1 MRYLV
6 IFLLLFSC
14 DNYFNNTSNVDLA
27 RVNDDYLSQSDVK
40 DVLDTSSNSN
50 DSTIIINNYINNWAT
65 NKLLINRALINLP
78 EENQNN
84 IQELVDNY
92 KNEILINSY
101 IDALI
106 EKNMNLEVS
115 KFELDSLYVRYKETF
130 KLNEELFKIRF
141 IYLSKVNPD
150 INLFKSKL
158 KRFNNDDL
166 KYLDSLSFQFNR
178 YSFNDSVW
186 RNKNE
191 IFYQLPDL
199 KKVNNYMLKKSNFI
213 EIKDSLGL
221 YLINIKDVLKSNQYA
236 PLDYVSE
243 TLKRMIIN
251 SRKLKF
257 IDQLRKD
264 ITRDAIKNKR
274 FEIY

>member
-6 IFLLLFSC
+6 IFLLFFSC
-14 DNYFNNTSNVDLA
+14 DNYFKNTSNVDLA

-40 DVLDTSSNSN
+40 DVIDTSSNSN

-130 KLNEELFKIRF
+130 KLNDELFKIRF

-191 IFYQLPDL
+191 VFYQLPDL

-264 ITRDAIKNKR
+264 ITKDAIKNKR

>member
-6 IFLLLFSC
+6 IFLLFFSC

-115 KFELDSLYVRYKETF
+115 KFELDSLYVKYKETF

-191 IFYQLPDL
+191 VFYQLPDL

-264 ITRDAIKNKR
+264 ITTDAIKNKR

>member
-1 MRYLV
+1 MRYLL

-14 DNYFNNTSNVDLA
+14 DSYFKNSSNADLA
-27 RVNDDYLSQSDVK
+27 RVNDDYLSKSEVES
-40 DVLDTSSNSN
+40 VLSSSSNLN
-50 DSTIIINNYINNWAT
+50 DSTIIINNYINNWAA
-65 NKLLINRALINLP
+65 NKLLIHRALINLP
-78 EENQNN
+78 EVNQKN
-84 IQELVDNY
+84 IQQLADNY
-92 KNEILINSY
+92 RNESLINSY
-101 IDALI
+101 IEALI
-106 EKNMNLEVS
+106 EKNMNLAVS
-115 KFELDSLYVRYKETF
+115 KIELDSLYETYKETF
-130 KLNEELFKIRF
+130 RLSEDLFKIRF
-141 IYLSKVNPD
+141 IYLPKVNPD
-150 INLFKSKL
+150 IKLFKSKI

-166 KYLDSLSFQFNR
+166 KYLDSLSFQFDR

-191 IFYQLPDL
+191 VFYQLPEL
-199 KKVNNYMLKKSNFI
+199 KKVKNYMLKKSNFI

-264 ITRDAIKNKR
+264 ITKDGIKNKR

>member
-1 MRYLV
+1 MRYLL

-14 DNYFNNTSNVDLA
+14 DSYFKNSSNADLA
-27 RVNDDYLSQSDVK
+27 RVNDDYLSKSEVES
-40 DVLDTSSNSN
+40 VLSSSSNLN
-50 DSTIIINNYINNWAT
+50 DSTIIINNYINNWAA
-65 NKLLINRALINLP
+65 NKLLIHRALINLP
-78 EENQNN
+78 EVNQKN
-84 IQELVDNY
+84 IQQLADNY
-92 KNEILINSY
+92 RNESLINSY

-106 EKNMNLEVS
+106 EKNMNLAVS
-115 KFELDSLYVRYKETF
+115 KIELDSLYETYKETF
-130 KLNEELFKIRF
+130 RLSEDLFKIRF
-141 IYLSKVNPD
+141 IYLPKVNPD
-150 INLFKSKL
+150 IKLFKSKI

-166 KYLDSLSFQFNR
+166 KYLDSLSFQFDR

-191 IFYQLPDL
+191 VFYQLPEL
-199 KKVNNYMLKKSNFI
+199 KKVKNYMLKKSNFI

-251 SRKLKF
+251 NRKLKF

-264 ITRDAIKNKR
+264 ITKDAIKNKR

>member
-6 IFLLLFSC
+6 IFLLFFSC
-14 DNYFNNTSNVDLA
+14 DNYFKNTSNVDLA

-264 ITRDAIKNKR
+264 ITTDAIKNKR

>member
-6 IFLLLFSC
+6 IFLLFFSC

-84 IQELVDNY
+84 IQQLVDNY

-191 IFYQLPDL
+191 VFYQLPDL

-264 ITRDAIKNKR
+264 ITTDAIKNKR

>member
-1 MRYLV
+1 MRILL

-14 DNYFNNTSNVDLA
+14 DSYFKNSSNADLA
-27 RVNDDYLSQSDVK
+27 RVNDDYLSKSEVES
-40 DVLDTSSNSN
+40 VLSSSSNLN
-50 DSTIIINNYINNWAT
+50 DSTIIINNYINNWAA
-65 NKLLINRALINLP
+65 NKLLIHRALINLP
-78 EENQNN
+78 EVNQKN
-84 IQELVDNY
+84 IQQLADNY
-92 KNEILINSY
+92 RNESLINSY

-106 EKNMNLEVS
+106 EKNMNLAVS
-115 KFELDSLYVRYKETF
+115 KIELDSLYETYKETF
-130 KLNEELFKIRF
+130 RLSEDLFKIRF
-141 IYLSKVNPD
+141 IYLPKVNPD
-150 INLFKSKL
+150 IKLFKSKI

-166 KYLDSLSFQFNR
+166 KYLDSLSFQFDR

-191 IFYQLPDL
+191 VFYQLPEL
-199 KKVNNYMLKKSNFI
+199 KKVKNYMLKKSNFI

-264 ITRDAIKNKR
+264 ITKDAIKNKR

>member
-6 IFLLLFSC
+6 IFLLFFSC
-14 DNYFNNTSNVDLA
+14 DNYFKNTSKVDLA

-84 IQELVDNY
+84 IQQLVDNY

-264 ITRDAIKNKR
+264 ITTDAIKNKR

>member
-1 MRYLV
+1 MRYLL

-14 DNYFNNTSNVDLA
+14 DSYFKNSSNADLA
-27 RVNDDYLSQSDVK
+27 RVNDDYLSKSEVES
-40 DVLDTSSNSN
+40 VLSSSSNLN
-50 DSTIIINNYINNWAT
+50 DSTIIINNYINNWAA
-65 NKLLINRALINLP
+65 NKLLIHRALINLP
-78 EENQNN
+78 EVNQKN
-84 IQELVDNY
+84 IQQLADNY
-92 KNEILINSY
+92 RNESLINSY
-101 IDALI
+101 IEALI
-106 EKNMNLEVS
+106 EKNMNLAVS
-115 KFELDSLYVRYKETF
+115 KIELDSLYETYKETF
-130 KLNEELFKIRF
+130 RLSEDLFKIRF
-141 IYLSKVNPD
+141 IYLPKVNPD
-150 INLFKSKL
+150 IKLFKSKI

-166 KYLDSLSFQFNR
+166 KYLDSLSFQFDR

-191 IFYQLPDL
+191 VFYQLPEL
-199 KKVNNYMLKKSNFI
+199 KKVKNYMLKKSNFI

-264 ITRDAIKNKR
+264 ITKDAIKNKR

>member
-6 IFLLLFSC
+6 IFLLFFSC

-92 KNEILINSY
+92 KYEILINSY

-178 YSFNDSVW
+178 YSFNDSIW

-191 IFYQLPDL
+191 VFYQLPDL

-264 ITRDAIKNKR
+264 ITTDAIKNKR

>member
-1 MRYLV
+1 MRYIV
-6 IFLLLFSC
+6 IFLLFFSC
-14 DNYFNNTSNVDLA
+14 DNYFKKASNVDLA
-27 RVNDDYLSQSDVK
+27 RVNDDYLSQSDVEAI
-40 DVLDTSSNSN
+40 LDRSSNSN
-50 DSTIIINNYINNWAT
+50 DSAIIINNYINNWAA
-65 NKLLINRALINLP
+65 NKLLIHRALINLP
-78 EENQNN
+78 EVNQKN
-84 IQELVDNY
+84 IQQLADNY
-92 KNEILINSY
+92 RNESLINSY

-106 EKNMNLEVS
+106 EKNMNLAVS
-115 KFELDSLYVRYKETF
+115 KIELDSLYETYKETF
-130 KLNEELFKIRF
+130 RLSEDLFKIRF
-141 IYLSKVNPD
+141 IYLPKVNPD
-150 INLFKSKL
+150 IKLFKSKI

-166 KYLDSLSFQFNR
+166 KYLDSLSFQFDR

-191 IFYQLPDL
+191 VFYQLPEL
-199 KKVNNYMLKKSNFI
+199 KKVKNYMLKKSNFI

-264 ITRDAIKNKR
+264 ITKDAIKNKR

>member
-1 MRYLV
+1 MRYLL

-14 DNYFNNTSNVDLA
+14 DSYFKNSSNADLA
-27 RVNDDYLSQSDVK
+27 RVNDDYLSKSEVES
-40 DVLDTSSNSN
+40 VLSSSSNLN
-50 DSTIIINNYINNWAT
+50 DSTIIINNYINNWAA
-65 NKLLINRALINLP
+65 NKLLIHRALINLP
-78 EENQNN
+78 EVNQKN
-84 IQELVDNY
+84 IQQLADNY
-92 KNEILINSY
+92 RNESLINSY

-106 EKNMNLEVS
+106 EKNMNLAVS
-115 KFELDSLYVRYKETF
+115 KIELDSLYETYKETF
-130 KLNEELFKIRF
+130 RLSEDLFKIRF
-141 IYLSKVNPD
+141 IYLPKVNPD
-150 INLFKSKL
+150 IKLFKSKI

-166 KYLDSLSFQFNR
+166 NYLDSLSFQFDR

-191 IFYQLPDL
+191 VFYQLPEL
-199 KKVNNYMLKKSNFI
+199 KKVKNYMLKKSNFI

-264 ITRDAIKNKR
+264 ITKDAIKNKR

>member
-1 MRYLV
+1 MRYIV
-6 IFLLLFSC
+6 IFLLFFSC
-14 DNYFNNTSNVDLA
+14 DNYFKKASNVDLA
-27 RVNDDYLSQSDVK
+27 RVNDDYLSQSDVEAI
-40 DVLDTSSNSN
+40 LDSSSNSN
-50 DSTIIINNYINNWAT
+50 DSTIIINNYINNWAA
-65 NKLLINRALINLP
+65 NKLLIHRALINLP
-78 EENQNN
+78 ESNQKN
-84 IQELVDNY
+84 IQQLADNY
-92 KNEILINSY
+92 RNESLINSY

-115 KFELDSLYVRYKETF
+115 KFELDSLYVTYKETF

-141 IYLSKVNPD
+141 IYLPNVNPD
-150 INLFKSKL
+150 IKLFKSKI

-166 KYLDSLSFQFNR
+166 NYLDSLSFQFDR

-191 IFYQLPDL
+191 VFYQLPEL
-199 KKVNNYMLKKSNFI
+199 KKVKNYMLKKSNFI

-221 YLINIKDVLKSNQYA
+221 YLIIINDILKSKQYA

-251 SRKLKF
+251 NRKLKF
-257 IDQLRKD
+257 IDKLRKD
-264 ITRDAIKNKR
+264 ITTDAIKNKR

>member
-1 MRYLV
+1 MRYLL

-14 DNYFNNTSNVDLA
+14 DSYFKNSSNADLA
-27 RVNDDYLSQSDVK
+27 RVNDDYLSKSEVES
-40 DVLDTSSNSN
+40 VLSSSSNLN
-50 DSTIIINNYINNWAT
+50 DSTIIINNYINNWAA
-65 NKLLINRALINLP
+65 NKLLIHRALINLP
-78 EENQNN
+78 EVNQKN
-84 IQELVDNY
+84 IQQLADNY
-92 KNEILINSY
+92 RNESLINSY

-106 EKNMNLEVS
+106 EKNMNLAVS
-115 KFELDSLYVRYKETF
+115 KIELDSLFETYKETF
-130 KLNEELFKIRF
+130 RLSEDLFKIRF
-141 IYLSKVNPD
+141 IYLPKVNPD
-150 INLFKSKL
+150 IKLFKSKI

-166 KYLDSLSFQFNR
+166 KYLDSLSFQFDR

-191 IFYQLPDL
+191 VFYQLPEL
-199 KKVNNYMLKKSNFI
+199 KKVKNYMLKKSNFI

-264 ITRDAIKNKR
+264 ITKDAIKNKR

>member
-1 MRYLV
+1 MRYIV
-6 IFLLLFSC
+6 IFLLFFSC
-14 DNYFNNTSNVDLA
+14 DNYFKKASNVDLA
-27 RVNDDYLSQSDVK
+27 RVNDDYLSQSDVEAI
-40 DVLDTSSNSN
+40 LDSSSNSN
-50 DSTIIINNYINNWAT
+50 DSTIIINNYINNWAA
-65 NKLLINRALINLP
+65 NKLLIHRALINLP
-78 EENQNN
+78 EGNQKN
-84 IQELVDNY
+84 IQQLADNY
-92 KNEILINSY
+92 RNESLINSY

-115 KFELDSLYVRYKETF
+115 KFELDSLYVTYKETF

-141 IYLSKVNPD
+141 IYLPNVNPD
-150 INLFKSKL
+150 IKLFKSKI

-166 KYLDSLSFQFNR
+166 NYLDSLSFQFDR

-191 IFYQLPDL
+191 VFYQLPEL
-199 KKVNNYMLKKSNFI
+199 KKVKNYMLKKSNFI

-221 YLINIKDVLKSNQYA
+221 YLIIINDILKSKQYA

-251 SRKLKF
+251 NRKLKF
-257 IDQLRKD
+257 IDKLRKD
-264 ITRDAIKNKR
+264 ITTDAIKNKR

>member
-6 IFLLLFSC
+6 IFLLFFSC

-50 DSTIIINNYINNWAT
+50 DSTIIINNYINNWAN

-84 IQELVDNY
+84 IQQLVDNY

-191 IFYQLPDL
+191 VFYQLPDL

>member
-1 MRYLV
+1 MRYIV
-6 IFLLLFSC
+6 IFLLFFSC
-14 DNYFNNTSNVDLA
+14 DNYFKKASNVDLA
-27 RVNDDYLSQSDVK
+27 RVNDDYLSQSDVEAI
-40 DVLDTSSNSN
+40 LDRSSNSN
-50 DSTIIINNYINNWAT
+50 DSAIIINNYINNWAA
-65 NKLLINRALINLP
+65 NKLLIHRALINLP
-78 EENQNN
+78 EGNQKN
-84 IQELVDNY
+84 IQQLADNY
-92 KNEILINSY
+92 RNESLINSY

-115 KFELDSLYVRYKETF
+115 KFELDSLYVTYKETF

-141 IYLSKVNPD
+141 IYLPNVNPD
-150 INLFKSKL
+150 IKLFKSKI

-166 KYLDSLSFQFNR
+166 NYLDSLSFQFDR

-191 IFYQLPDL
+191 VFYQLPEL
-199 KKVNNYMLKKSNFI
+199 KKVKNYMLKKSNFI

-221 YLINIKDVLKSNQYA
+221 YLIIINDILKSKQYA

-251 SRKLKF
+251 NRKLKF
-257 IDQLRKD
+257 IDKLRKD
-264 ITRDAIKNKR
+264 ITTDAIKNKR

>member
-6 IFLLLFSC
+6 IFLLFFSC
-14 DNYFNNTSNVDLA
+14 DNYFKNTSNVDLA

-115 KFELDSLYVRYKETF
+115 KFELDSLYVKYKETF

-191 IFYQLPDL
+191 VFNQLPDL

-264 ITRDAIKNKR
+264 ITTDAIKNKR

>member
-6 IFLLLFSC
+6 IFLLFFSC
-14 DNYFNNTSNVDLA
+14 DNYFKNKSNVDLA
-27 RVNDDYLSQSDVK
+27 RVNDDYLSQSDVI

-191 IFYQLPDL
+191 VFYQLPDL

-264 ITRDAIKNKR
+264 ITTDAIKNKR

>member
-1 MRYLV
+1 MRYIV
-6 IFLLLFSC
+6 VFLLFFSC

-191 IFYQLPDL
+191 VFYQLPDL
-199 KKVNNYMLKKSNFI
+199 KKVNNYVLKKSNFI

-264 ITRDAIKNKR
+264 ITTDAIKNKR

>member
-6 IFLLLFSC
+6 IFLLFFSC
-14 DNYFNNTSNVDLA
+14 DNYFKNTSNVDLA

-115 KFELDSLYVRYKETF
+115 KFELDSLYVRYKGTF

-191 IFYQLPDL
+191 VFYQLPDL

>member
-1 MRYLV
+1 MRYIV
-6 IFLLLFSC
+6 IFLLFFSC
-14 DNYFNNTSNVDLA
+14 DNYFKKASNVDLA
-27 RVNDDYLSQSDVK
+27 RVNDDYLSQSDVEAI
-40 DVLDTSSNSN
+40 LDRSSNSN
-50 DSTIIINNYINNWAT
+50 DSTIIINNYINNWAA
-65 NKLLINRALINLP
+65 NKLLIHRALINLP
-78 EENQNN
+78 EGNQKN
-84 IQELVDNY
+84 IQQLADNY
-92 KNEILINSY
+92 RNESLINSY

-106 EKNMNLEVS
+106 EKNMNLAVS
-115 KFELDSLYVRYKETF
+115 KIELDSLYETYKETF
-130 KLNEELFKIRF
+130 RLSEDLFKIRF
-141 IYLSKVNPD
+141 IYLPKVNPD
-150 INLFKSKL
+150 IKLFKSKI

-166 KYLDSLSFQFNR
+166 KYLDSLSFQFDR

-191 IFYQLPDL
+191 VFYQLPEL
-199 KKVNNYMLKKSNFI
+199 KKVKNYMLKKSNFI

-251 SRKLKF
+251 KRKLIF

-264 ITRDAIKNKR
+264 IIKDAIKNKS